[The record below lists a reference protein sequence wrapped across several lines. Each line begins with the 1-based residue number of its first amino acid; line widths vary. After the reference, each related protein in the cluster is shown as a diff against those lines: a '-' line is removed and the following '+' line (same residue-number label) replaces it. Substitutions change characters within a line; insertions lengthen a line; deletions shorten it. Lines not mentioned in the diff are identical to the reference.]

1 MSKRIRI
8 MKNVLLAVI
17 TLACVVFA
25 FGFPEILFSFG
36 DASVYGRQEKVALDF
51 VSYVKDGS
59 LEEQLKSF
67 AMCSGRMDYAIGAV
81 RVEEGTA
88 DLDNEELTQIVVQ
101 ELNNMRQVDLLEE
114 YVPVQADAL
123 TDRSLYTAYITNTSS
138 NAYGARDAITF
149 WSLTYEGTYEN
160 ISYKMEI
167 LMDMEYRKVYQL
179 RISGDF
185 CPIIFENHRTRLK
198 KGWSDD
204 DWSFADSM
212 RDYYGITMYNVSIE
226 TDAYIES
233 DDIYDLKSQAGTV
246 MDASISTQKDSKN
259 AKFNLQGYIIFPDD
273 DEDGEL
279 YLGVSKLCGE
289 TEYSVG
295 ILGIRELLQLD

>member
-17 TLACVVFA
+17 SLACVVFA

-36 DASVYGRQEKVALDF
+36 DANVYGRQEKVAFDF

-67 AMCSGRMDYAIGAV
+67 AMCSSRMDYAIGTV

-88 DLDNEELTQIVVQ
+88 DPGNEELTQIVAQ
-101 ELNNMRQVDLLEE
+101 ELKNMQQVDLLEE
-114 YVPVQADAL
+114 YIQVQADAL
-123 TDRSLYTAYITNTSS
+123 TDRSLYTAYITNTAS

-160 ISYKMEI
+160 IPYKMEI

-185 CPIIFENHRTRLK
+185 CPVIFENHKTRWK
-198 KGWSDD
+198 EGWSDD

-212 RDYYGITMYNVSIE
+212 RDYYGITVYDVAIM
-226 TDAYIES
+226 TDVYVEP
-233 DDIYDLKSQAGTV
+233 DEIYDLKPQTAAVVDESVSA
-246 MDASISTQKDSKN
+246 QKDSKN
-259 AKFNLQGYIIFPDD
+259 AKFNLHGYIEFSDD
-273 DEDGEL
+273 TGDETVF
-279 YLGVSKLCGE
+279 LGVSKLCAE

-295 ILGIRELLQLD
+295 IIGIRELLQLD